1 MITPHCIKWDFYV
14 MILHEKSIVLVC
26 LFRFIEQR
34 GCVTA
39 VSICGCVAA
48 I

>member
-1 MITPHCIKWDFYV
+1 

-39 VSICGCVAA
+39 VSVCGCVAA
-48 I
+48 ILKFERL